1 MWMVRFLT
9 FVHKDLFPDVMMKF
23 RHTLMY
29 TSLTGQVPPNSEGF
43 DSVFK
48 LTSKA
53 AQEMFSSGCAIL
65 PRLTEYKLAQASS
78 EVVTRSR

>member
-1 MWMVRFLT
+1 MV
-9 FVHKDLFPDVMMKF
+9 KDGKKF
-23 RHTLMY
+23 RQDFPIFLSGGPALMY